1 MQKRRAG
8 TSPVVKEN
16 GGQIGIMFKRFL
28 FYGLAGWGIE
38 MVWTGMHSL
47 VGGDLT
53 LPGQSNLWMFFIYG
67 CAVFLEPLHDA
78 ISRWSWLVRGLIWVV
93 VIWCIE
99 YASGLL
105 LYKVLGAYPWYY
117 SDKLA
122 INGLITLAYAPAWF
136 VAGLIFERFHRSLDA
151 YGIA

>member
-16 GGQIGIMFKRFL
+16 GGQIGIMFKRFF

-53 LPGQSNLWMFFIYG
+53 LPGQSNLWMFLSTDVQYSSSLCMMPFQDG
-67 CAVFLEPLHDA
+67 A
-78 ISRWSWLVRGLIWVV
+78 G
-93 VIWCIE
+93 WC
-99 YASGLL
+99 
-105 LYKVLGAYPWYY
+105 
-117 SDKLA
+117 
-122 INGLITLAYAPAWF
+122 
-136 VAGLIFERFHRSLDA
+136 AGLSGSL
-151 YGIA
+151 